1 MPLRGKELIRKIREA
16 FPPMQ
21 AEVLEE
27 LFDFLDELVKVHDF
41 NELKAIVAELALA
54 HRDTQKELKELALAQ
69 KRTEERVE
77 ELALAQK
84 KTEEEIRLLT
94 KEVKKIKDDLENV
107 KDHLGAL
114 ANTVGYTLENEAY
127 KYLPALLKKHYQIEV
142 TEELK
147 RDFVEIAPE
156 KYIEINIIG
165 KAKKEGREILI
176 VGESKV
182 QPKISH
188 INEFLEKLKK
198 IRKIFSY
205 ELFPVLVCHQI
216 HPKVRSFCQERGIAI
231 FLSYQFS

>member
-1 MPLRGKELIRKIREA
+1 M
-16 FPPMQ
+16 
-21 AEVLEE
+21 
-27 LFDFLDELVKVHDF
+27 VKVHDF
-41 NELKAIVAELALA
+41 NELKAIVAELAID
-54 HRDTQKELKELALAQ
+54 HRDTQKELKELAQAQ

-77 ELALAQK
+77 ELAQAQKKTEERVEELAQAQK

-94 KEVKKIKDDLENV
+94 KEVRKIKIDLENV

-147 RDFVEIAPE
+147 RDYVKIAPN

-165 KAKKEGREILI
+165 KAKKEGKEILI
-176 VGESKV
+176 VGES
-182 QPKISH
+182 
-188 INEFLEKLKK
+188 
-198 IRKIFSY
+198 
-205 ELFPVLVCHQI
+205 
-216 HPKVRSFCQERGIAI
+216 KVRSFCQERGIAI